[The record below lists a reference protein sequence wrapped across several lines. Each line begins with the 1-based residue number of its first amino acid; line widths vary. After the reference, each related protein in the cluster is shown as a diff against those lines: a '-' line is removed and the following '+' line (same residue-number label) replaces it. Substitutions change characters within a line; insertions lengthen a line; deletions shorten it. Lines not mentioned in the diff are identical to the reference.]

1 MSLQKHNGAAFLKVL
16 ILNQLQHIRWLKVTS
31 LLELDKEIFGK
42 YFSWPWPWSA
52 HLKSVIS
59 RQTYQRPKFA
69 TIWRSR
75 GDVSEKE
82 EEWHRDLIRF
92 EFGRKIN
99 LGIVR
104 TYDLEARYLRKYGL
118 LYIDAMIFQVVIFAR
133 NQKTNASWKTWTRL
147 IFQEANAVLCLGGGT
162 NDK

>member
-1 MSLQKHNGAAFLKVL
+1 MMFLFPSWFFLILYFRTLKWRTHGHTDNVHVIMHLPFSFFFLGVSAKWSRILKKVL
-16 ILNQLQHIRWLKVTS
+16 ILNQLQHIRWIKVTS
-31 LLELDKEIFGK
+31 LLEVDKEIFGK

-104 TYDLEARYLRKYGL
+104 TYDLEARYVRTSFC
-118 LYIDAMIFQVVIFAR
+118 I
-133 NQKTNASWKTWTRL
+133 
-147 IFQEANAVLCLGGGT
+147 
-162 NDK
+162 

>member
-1 MSLQKHNGAAFLKVL
+1 MILSHSLFSHIKMTDGHTDNVHVIMHLPFSFFFLGASAKRSRLLKKVL

-104 TYDLEARYLRKYGL
+104 TYDLEARYVSTAFC
-118 LYIDAMIFQVVIFAR
+118 I
-133 NQKTNASWKTWTRL
+133 
-147 IFQEANAVLCLGGGT
+147 
-162 NDK
+162 